1 MTIEKSTSLYL
12 DFCRFAAALMVF
24 FHHYLYPPFYVGD
37 LRFTLGRKA
46 VVIFF
51 VISGFVIAY
60 VTDRKEATARAYCVN
75 RAARLYSVVLPALA
89 LTLLLDY
96 SVRFLEP
103 SLFDPAVHTWPGLR
117 VLASLM
123 FVNQSW
129 NLTIAALSNGPFW
142 SLCYEFWYYVI
153 FGLFIYAPKRFR
165 YLLVVI
171 AALLA
176 GPRILLLFPIWILGV
191 AAYHLQGRIQSTRLA
206 GAVFCTSSVAFLV
219 LLFAKVAFLNGAV
232 HFVEA
237 GLTDGYWL
245 PWPHLPIF
253 IGGDSNF
260 PADYALGIAFALTVM
275 TSRIGR
281 WENKLAASAQS
292 SIRFCASYTFSLYLF
307 HAPLLLFFAACLAP
321 LRSGPARGVILI
333 VATFG
338 AVWAVGTFTEQRKHL
353 YKQAFSRLAMHTFVK
368 VPAAVE

>member
-1 MTIEKSTSLYL
+1 MEKSTSLYL

-24 FHHYLYPPFYVGD
+24 FHHYLYPPFYLGD

-60 VTDRKEATARAYCVN
+60 VTERKEASAREYCVN
-75 RAARLYSVVLPALA
+75 RAARLYSVVLPALV

-103 SLFDPAVHTWPGLR
+103 SLFDPVVHTWPGLR

-129 NLTIAALSNGPFW
+129 NFTIAALSNGPFW

-153 FGLFIYAPKRFR
+153 FGLFIYAPRRFR

-176 GPRILLLFPIWILGV
+176 GPRILLLFPIWLLGV
-191 AAYHLQGRIQSTRLA
+191 AAYRLQGRIQSTRLA
-206 GAVFCTSSVAFLV
+206 GAVFCASGVAFLV
-219 LLFAKVAFLNGAV
+219 LLFANLAFLNDAV
-232 HFVEA
+232 NFVQA
-237 GLTDGYWL
+237 GLTDGYWVL
-245 PWPHLPIF
+245 SPHLRIF

-260 PADYALGIAFALTVM
+260 PSDYALGIAFALTVM

-281 WENKLAASAQS
+281 WEIKLPASAQT

-307 HAPLLLFFAACLAP
+307 HAPLLLFFAACLAQ
-321 LRSGPARGVILI
+321 LRSEPARGI
-333 VATFG
+333 VMVAATFG
-338 AVWAVGTFTEQRKHL
+338 AVWAIGTFTEQRKHL
-353 YKQAFSRLAMHTFVK
+353 YKLAFSRLAVRRPVTM
-368 VPAAVE
+368 PAAVEL